1 MAYLPKNKYK
11 KLYTSGNE
19 YKIMTTGKPYTGE
32 YIKLNDGRLF
42 AGSDPSNIKGKL
54 IVLSPIRNNNV
65 LNNSKN
71 NKIYSILKKDLSK
84 EQDSYIPILSSS
96 PVPTALDYSNGYF
109 NRYISVRLNTKQYQE
124 ISKDIYENFYKRA
137 YNTKLN
143 KIFFIKWNL
152 GENSSIENTKRLR
165 QLEYDLPGIFNFFPN
180 KDKYSLKNGIIHIG
194 NSKLYPNG
202 ESIPKNLP
210 ISYQLGNKDINEI
223 KNSNVPANQNCAKCM
238 FFENGQCNKWQAPAK
253 AKYWCRAYEIKQNTP
268 TSTSTSTISVDSLI
282 SAKQDNPPPQKS
294 STFTRRGG
302 SY

>member
-11 KLYTSGNE
+11 KLYTNGNE

-54 IVLSPIRNNNV
+54 TVLSPIRNNNV

-84 EQDSYIPILSSS
+84 EQDSYIPIQSSS
-96 PVPTALDYSNGYF
+96 PLPTALDYSNGYF
-109 NRYISVRLNTKQYQE
+109 NRYVSVRLNSKQYQE
-124 ISKDIYENFYKRA
+124 VSKDIYENFYKRA

-180 KDKYSLKNGIIHIG
+180 KDEYSLKNGIIYIG

-210 ISYQLGNKDINEI
+210 PSYQLGNKNINEI
-223 KNSNVPANQNCAKCM
+223 KNSNVPSNQNCAKCM
-238 FFENGQCNKWQAPAK
+238 FFENGQCNKWNEK
-253 AKYWCRAYEIKQNTP
+253 IRDEFYCRSFIEKNTP
-268 TSTSTSTISVDSLI
+268 PSGNS
-282 SAKQDNPPPQKS
+282 
-294 STFTRRGG
+294 G